1 MIQSSVMVKGIE
13 HAAIA
18 SPNPEKLAQWYVDN
32 LGFIINYQSKN
43 ATFVKAPDGSMIEM
57 IGAEG
62 EPAVHK
68 MKDPGLR
75 HLALA
80 VDDFENVYGKLKAA
94 GTQFLTEP
102 VSSKGNQVV
111 FFTDPEGNI
120 LHLIQRE
127 QPMP

>member
-1 MIQSSVMVKGIE
+1 
-13 HAAIA
+13 
-18 SPNPEKLAQWYVDN
+18 
-32 LGFIINYQSKN
+32 
-43 ATFVKAPDGSMIEM
+43 
-57 IGAEG
+57 
-62 EPAVHK
+62 

>member
-1 MIQSSVMVKGIE
+1 MVKGIE

-57 IGAEG
+57 IVSEG
-62 EPAVHK
+62 ELARPRQ
-68 MKDPGLR
+68 KDPGLR

-80 VDDFENVYGKLKAA
+80 VDDFENVYARLKAA
-94 GTQFLTEP
+94 GATFLTEP

>member
-1 MIQSSVMVKGIE
+1 MVKGIE

-57 IGAEG
+57 IVSEG
-62 EPAVHK
+62 ELARPRQ
-68 MKDPGLR
+68 KDPGLR

-80 VDDFENVYGKLKAA
+80 VDDFENVYARLKAA
-94 GTQFLTEP
+94 GAAFLTEP

>member
-1 MIQSSVMVKGIE
+1 MVKGIE

-57 IGAEG
+57 IVSEG
-62 EPAVHK
+62 ELARPRQ
-68 MKDPGLR
+68 KDPGLR

-80 VDDFENVYGKLKAA
+80 VDDFENVYARLKAVGA
-94 GTQFLTEP
+94 TFLTEP